1 MTGFV
6 NDSRTGTPLGRM
18 SLTGRPDRRD
28 VRRWIRGVLSE
39 RFDVHTLV
47 DVLLVAGELIGN
59 AYEHTTRPVELR
71 IAHTGFGVL
80 LEVEDADPDHPTAMA
95 ASDLV
100 WGGRGV
106 QVLVE
111 LATSWGV
118 RVDGGGKTVW
128 AVLPVVG
135 SR

>member
-1 MTGFV
+1 MV
-6 NDSRTGTPLGRM
+6 LGRLGL
-18 SLTGRPDRRD
+18 SGRPDRRD

-39 RFDVHTLV
+39 RFDVHTMV

-59 AYEHTTRPVELR
+59 AYEHTGRPVELR
-71 IAHTGFGVL
+71 IIRTSGGVL
-80 LEVEDADPDHPTAMA
+80 LEVEDGDREHPTAMA
-95 ASDLV
+95 VSDPV

-111 LATSWGV
+111 LAVTWGV
-118 RVDGGGKTVW
+118 RVGGRGKTVW

-135 SR
+135 G